1 MRGIEKEEHIVEQV
15 FKTKVTELLGIDHP
29 IIQGGMM
36 WISKAEL
43 VAAVSNAGGF
53 GILTALTFESPEEL
67 ADEITKTRDLTDKP
81 FGVNLTLL
89 PTLIPKNYD
98 AYIDTIIDSG
108 IEIVETAGRNPEPYM
123 ERLKSADI
131 KVIHKCTA
139 VRFAQ
144 KAERIGCDVVSI
156 DGCECA
162 GHPGEEDVGSLVL
175 LPATVDAV
183 NIPVIA
189 SGGFGDAR
197 GLVAALALGADAMNM
212 GTRFMAT
219 EEAPMHPNAK
229 EWLVRATERD
239 TMFVMRSLRN
249 TERVL
254 KNTIADQVAEME
266 GRGAA
271 LDELAPLLSGQ
282 RGKKVMEEGD
292 LDHGLFTAGQ
302 VTGLIHSVTT
312 VQELVD
318 TIMSE
323 AKEIVEGRLG
333 PAIVQ

>member
-1 MRGIEKEEHIVEQV
+1 MGQV

-36 WISKAEL
+36 WISRAEL

-67 ADEITKTRDLTDKP
+67 ADEITKTRGLTDKP

-144 KAERIGCDVVSI
+144 KAEKVGCDVVSI

-197 GLVAALALGADAMNM
+197 GLVAALALGADGMNM

-219 EEAPMHPNAK
+219 KEAPMHPNAK

-254 KNTIADQVAEME
+254 KNAIAEQVAEME
-266 GRGAA
+266 KRGAT
-271 LDELAPLLSGQ
+271 LDELGPLLSGQ
-282 RGKKVMEEGD
+282 RGKKVMAEGD

-302 VTGLIHSVTT
+302 VTGLIHSIPT

-318 TIMSE
+318 TIISE
-323 AKEIVEGRLG
+323 AKEIVEGRLR